1 MSAQLTEEQYN
12 LNDDFAAQLKSLVED
27 ARITE
32 EKVATERILGKK
44 LKRKS
49 YTVSVEGTQVSG
61 FETIFPGGVMMSLE
75 GDLGLAS
82 AYILA
87 NAAVYG
93 KISQAYLDQGTQSS
107 SVPASYHDLTAEWY
121 RPAIEKTDFPKRRL
135 EYRGAEFDAER
146 VEVGEI
152 EDWAQKWLSLN
163 RDE

>member
-1 MSAQLTEEQYN
+1 MSPQLTDEQYD
-12 LNDDFAAQLKSLVED
+12 LSDDFAAQLKSLVED

-32 EKVATERILGKK
+32 EKAATKRILGEK
-44 LKRKS
+44 LKQKS
-49 YTVSVEGTQVSG
+49 YTISVEGTQVSG

-107 SVPASYHDLTAEWY
+107 IVPASYHDLTAEWY
-121 RPAIEKTDFPKRRL
+121 RPAINKTDFAKRRL
-135 EYRGAEFDAER
+135 ESRGVEYDTER
-146 VEVGEI
+146 VEVSEI

-163 RDE
+163 RD